1 MKNIRELIINELS
14 ENLFDLERW
23 PHYRLMFS
31 HLNEVINTIKK
42 KDKVAILERCYI
54 YNGFSIF
61 SSLLNK
67 YSKLDIYDF
76 IPLNSQGKERQ
87 NYQLDKLESLPLT
100 KKYIQK
106 SKVSVTLESLKDLKT
121 LGNKYDY
128 FFIPNV
134 LHHHPNPFK
143 LIEDC
148 RSLLNEKGYL
158 YIFDA
163 TLREDHQKPD
173 DFFRFT
179 RSGIIYA
186 LENSQFEV
194 VEIHSSKSPV
204 EALIYTIDQVIQY
217 DLPKE
222 LINEING
229 LSEIIKNKYKSTIEK
244 NYTNKYRK
252 FTSFPV
258 AYSVLARCK

>member
-1 MKNIRELIINELS
+1 MMLAYQPVRSLS
-14 ENLFDLERW
+14 T
-23 PHYRLMFS
+23 
-31 HLNEVINTIKK
+31 LNVILNQGLS
-42 KDKVAILERCYI
+42 AASRIL
-54 YNGFSIF
+54 SVV
-61 SSLLNK
+61 
-67 YSKLDIYDF
+67 D
-76 IPLNSQGKERQ
+76 
-87 NYQLDKLESLPLT
+87 T
-100 KKYIQK
+100 KKLIK
-106 SKVSVTLESLKDLKT
+106 NPENAKEIKVEKA
-121 LGNKYDY
+121 N
-128 FFIPNV
+128 I
-134 LHHHPNPFK
+134 K

-148 RSLLNEKGYL
+148 RSLLNEIGYL

-222 LINEING
+222 LINEIFFKQLN
-229 LSEIIKNKYKSTIEK
+229 
-244 NYTNKYRK
+244 
-252 FTSFPV
+252 FFF
-258 AYSVLARCK
+258 